1 MVEENMLVFKNYKP
15 LSDSTLEAKIVDSEQ
30 SAEAR
35 NMHASQIED
44 LEKLYKKRMNKSI
57 KQLGK
62 IEEDP
67 SRYLTASK
75 EHENADL

>member
-1 MVEENMLVFKNYKP
+1 
-15 LSDSTLEAKIVDSEQ
+15 
-30 SAEAR
+30 
-35 NMHASQIED
+35 
-44 LEKLYKKRMNKSI
+44 MNKSI